1 MGSRPISDRV
11 KKHKCSATNDKRLHE
26 AAAKYIELRDNG
38 QKVSYRDI
46 EKMFPG
52 VSKDRVNRVVEK
64 KGATIR
70 EFNATKQKLSPV
82 EEGQLVDLMLE
93 SSKRGFPMPH
103 REIRRYANLVLQS
116 RLGADCEPLSDK
128 WVFKF
133 LDRHHN
139 RLQTFWSK
147 SLDMQRAYSLNP
159 EAVKSWFDIV
169 EEFIVKTGIDRANLY
184 GMDESG
190 FPTAYPGKDRVVGER
205 GTKTQH
211 KQGGADREN
220 VTVVVT
226 ICADG
231 TTVRP
236 LVIFKGKNLQST
248 WNQDNTANA

>member
-11 KKHKCSATNDKRLHE
+11 KKHKRSVTDDRCLHE

-52 VSKDRVNRVVEK
+52 VSKNRVNRVVEK

-70 EFNATKQKLSPV
+70 EFNATKQRLSPV
-82 EEGQLVDLMLE
+82 EEGKLVDLILE
-93 SSKRGFPMPH
+93 SSKQGFPMPH
-103 REIRRYANLVLQS
+103 REIRRYTNLVLQS
-116 RLGADCEPLSDK
+116 RLGVDCEPLSHK

-133 LDRHHN
+133 LDRQHE
-139 RLQTFWSK
+139 RLQSFWSK
-147 SLDMQRAYSLNP
+147 PLDMQRAYSLNP
-159 EAVKSWFDIV
+159 EAVKSWFDMI
-169 EEFIVKTGIDRANLY
+169 EEFIVKAGIDRALIY

-190 FPTAYPGKDRVVGER
+190 FPTAYPGKDWVIGER

-236 LVIFKGKNLQST
+236 LVIFKGKNLQSS
-248 WNQDNTANA
+248 WNQDNAANA